1 MIVLDTSALLFWTLD
16 PPLLSPSAGE
26 AIAQADQILVSSI
39 SIWEIGVKVKRDKLV
54 LPIAVRDYAERLATV
69 ERVQLLPV
77 DTTTWLDSL
86 ELSWE
91 HKDPADRV
99 IVATARRL
107 GCSLLTSDRKI
118 ARFYAHTVW

>member
-16 PPLLSPSAGE
+16 PPLLSPRAGE

-69 ERVQLLPV
+69 
-77 DTTTWLDSL
+77 D
-86 ELSWE
+86 
-91 HKDPADRV
+91 
-99 IVATARRL
+99 
-107 GCSLLTSDRKI
+107 
-118 ARFYAHTVW
+118 